1 MTGPDG
7 FSWTENL
14 ALAEAEVSRLLS
26 QLPAPLRER
35 ARTIPVCFAE
45 RPTRAQQADGIDA
58 DLLGLFVG
66 LPFPEA
72 ESGAVDVPPQIYLF
86 LRNLWDEVDGDIDT
100 LRDEIRTTYL
110 HELGHYL
117 GLEEEDLWA
126 RDLE

>member
-45 RPTRAQQADGIDA
+45 RPTRAQQADGWA
-58 DLLGLFVG
+58 LQLLHRQWGIASRGFT
-66 LPFPEA
+66 ERA
-72 ESGAVDVPPQIYLF
+72 I
-86 LRNLWDEVDGDIDT
+86 GDSRSLALDYSIKT
-100 LRDEIRTTYL
+100 S
-110 HELGHYL
+110 
-117 GLEEEDLWA
+117 
-126 RDLE
+126 